1 MLLCFGLSWPV
12 SLFKNLRA
20 KSAKSTSLAFMCL
33 ILFGYLAGITAK
45 AMTAG
50 MTYVFFV
57 YLFNIAMVVAN
68 LAVTLR
74 NRHREQCAQVK
85 MHRSL
90 NARPAA

>member
-12 SLFKNLRA
+12 SLVKSLRA

-45 AMTAG
+45 VMTVGAS
-50 MTYVFFV
+50 YVFFV

-68 LAVTLR
+68 LAVTLH
-74 NRHREQCAQVK
+74 NRHREQRTQVK
-85 MHRSL
+85 MPLSPKVRHS
-90 NARPAA
+90 A